1 MSIEWTN
8 WCVHFCLAKLVQ
20 VPEKFKHMSTA
31 TSGEGE
37 RRTVILEVL
46 AKSVPVTAF
55 LVFIAAA
62 CGGRARR

>member
-1 MSIEWTN
+1 
-8 WCVHFCLAKLVQ
+8 
-20 VPEKFKHMSTA
+20 MSTA

-62 CGGRARR
+62 CGGRTRR